1 MVGRGVWDPRN
12 GGGVGWGMVRKDE
25 TGCVVYTQVCAA
37 RPKQASLR
45 QEARERQAD
54 TTVDKI
60 FLFFNLVYIVS
71 RETRERER
79 IFVSAQSQ
87 QQIKKDLDKRVLA
100 CDEFYMHPCLQPAR
114 LSNRTA
120 SNAACG
126 GK

>member
-71 RETRERER
+71 RETRERESEFLFQLNLNNKLKR
-79 IFVSAQSQ
+79 ILTNESWPVTNSTC
-87 QQIKKDLDKRVLA
+87 IHA
-100 CDEFYMHPCLQPAR
+100 CSPRA
-114 LSNRTA
+114 
-120 SNAACG
+120 
-126 GK
+126 